1 MAGNRRL
8 PRVGGRLIRALEQL
22 EQHAFPRTQNQAVTD
37 QRCTVPDHNG
47 LKIQATP
54 GSVRLILSGLTAV
67 FLLAHAVTQV
77 GIYSFGADKHWL
89 DALNMDRELNLPT
102 LFSSGL
108 MLGIAVLLQRLQ
120 TTGKESP
127 ADWRLLSRI
136 FVFLALDE
144 ALQIHELLIF
154 PGLRH
159 QIHPALASTWVIPY
173 GVLVLVLLWR
183 FRTFL
188 RTLPSAFAS
197 RALQAGMVYI
207 GGTIGMEMV
216 GSFAVRSDLIRLHSF
231 WYGAITGLEET
242 LELLGLILF
251 IHALM
256 QELINRQALGLLHIS
271 VVPDH
276 KKTAPHE
283 AADE

>member
-1 MAGNRRL
+1 MD
-8 PRVGGRLIRALEQL
+8 Q
-22 EQHAFPRTQNQAVTD
+22 PRTPPNN
-37 QRCTVPDHNG
+37 NG
-47 LKIQATP
+47 LRVRTTP
-54 GSVRLILSGLTAV
+54 GSIRMLLSGITAAL
-67 FLLAHAVTQV
+67 LLAHVISQL

-102 LFSSGL
+102 LFSTGL
-108 MLGIAVLLQRLQ
+108 MLLIAVLLHRLQ
-120 TTGKESP
+120 TTNGSESP
-127 ADWRLLSRI
+127 SDWRLLSRI

-144 ALQIHELLIF
+144 ALQIHEILIF

-159 QIHPALASTWVIPY
+159 HIHPALASTWVIPY
-173 GVLVLVLLWR
+173 GLLVLVLLWR

-188 RTLPSAFAS
+188 RTLPAEFAS
-197 RALQAGMVYI
+197 RALQAGAVYV

-216 GSFAVRSDLIRLHSF
+216 GSFAVRSELIRLHSF

-256 QELINRQALGLLHIS
+256 QELIRREASGLLY
-271 VVPDH
+271 VMVEPDGSH
-276 KKTAPHE
+276 KKTAL
-283 AADE
+283 